1 MNDMSSNGKILTSGR
16 ALKGARTVLDLV
28 ELWAVKQ
35 PRILMKDAWFNFQA

>member
-1 MNDMSSNGKILTSGR
+1 MNDMSSNGKILKSRR
-16 ALKGARTVLDLV
+16 ALKGARMVLDLV